1 MATTIRTKSE
11 AANREARRKQVAAN
25 LLAGLT
31 YRQMA
36 EALGVSLGTI
46 TKDVRLIIDHWRKE
60 QVEDVDGWMQVQLRR
75 LDTML
80 KAIWNDVL
88 NGDLKAADTA
98 LRIIERQSKLLGLDR
113 LERSIVD
120 WREEAQ
126 NAGINP
132 DAAYQQAV
140 AAIVADLTAGAR
152 PDASRSVDRSAGDV

>member
-1 MATTIRTKSE
+1 MGTTVRKKTD
-11 AANREARRKQVAAN
+11 AAERELRQKKVAAN

-36 EALGVSLGTI
+36 EALGVGVGTI
-46 TKDVRLIIDHWRKE
+46 ARDVRLIIDHWRKE
-60 QVEDVDGWMQVQLRR
+60 QVEDVDSWLQVQLRR

-80 KAIWNDVL
+80 NAIWNSVL
-88 NGDLKAADTA
+88 SGDLKAADTA

-140 AAIVADLTAGAR
+140 AAIVANLAAGNR
-152 PDASRSVDRSAGDV
+152 PDDTRGME